1 MYILFINLFFTPPKL
16 QYIFWKI
23 PKTYERGKKTKKI
36 VYYTRS
42 HIKYTVNIVLN
53 KIINFLF
60 LTRNIILVFKNNFYT
75 PFTLYPS
82 SLQSNIKI
90 YGAFAFCQE
99 LTTNLYSPS
108 RIS

>member
-53 KIINFLF
+53 KIINFPLSR
-60 LTRNIILVFKNNFYT
+60 TRTSLVFKNNFYT

>member
-23 PKTYERGKKTKKI
+23 PKTYEPREENQKI

-60 LTRNIILVFKNNFYT
+60 LRVTSSWSSKIIFTHRLLYILHLYNPILKYMVHLHFAKN
-75 PFTLYPS
+75 
-82 SLQSNIKI
+82 
-90 YGAFAFCQE
+90 
-99 LTTNLYSPS
+99 
-108 RIS
+108 

>member
-23 PKTYERGKKTKKI
+23 PKTYEPREENQKI

-60 LTRNIILVFKNNFYT
+60 LVLVHHWSSKIIFTHRLLYILHLYNPILKYMVHLHFAKN
-75 PFTLYPS
+75 
-82 SLQSNIKI
+82 
-90 YGAFAFCQE
+90 
-99 LTTNLYSPS
+99 
-108 RIS
+108 